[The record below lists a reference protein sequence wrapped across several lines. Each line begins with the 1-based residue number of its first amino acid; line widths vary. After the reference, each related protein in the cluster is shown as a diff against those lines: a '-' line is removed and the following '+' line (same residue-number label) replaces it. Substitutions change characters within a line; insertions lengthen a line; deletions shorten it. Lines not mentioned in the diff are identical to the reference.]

1 MRMRSVRVGLLFPP
15 HQDPGRLLATAR
27 AAEQQGFDFLAC
39 GEHVFFNGA
48 SSNAFVTLAAAAG
61 VTERIRLL
69 TALAIL
75 PLYPA
80 PLAAKMAATLDRISG
95 GRLDLGVGVGGEYPP
110 EFAACGVPVS
120 ERGAR
125 TDEALELMTALF
137 TGRRV
142 TYRGRFL
149 AVENQRLDP
158 PPLQRPRPP
167 LWVGGRKD
175 AALRRAGRFGDVW
188 MPYMCTPDELARGL
202 NRARAFATNH
212 GRPAADLAGA
222 AFLWASVSDDP
233 SRAQEMAL
241 STLADVYSQ
250 DFTALADRYVPTG
263 TPEQVAARLQD
274 YVDAG
279 AESIVFAPA
288 CPRGE
293 LDRMVGAFADHVLP
307 AVRSERPSS

>member
-1 MRMRSVRVGLLFPP
+1 MPVNGVRVGLMFPP
-15 HQDPGRLLATAR
+15 HQDLARLLPTAR

-61 VTERIRLL
+61 VTEHVRLL

-95 GRLDLGVGVGGEYPP
+95 GRLDVGVGVGGEYPP
-110 EFAACGVPVS
+110 EFAACGVPLS
-120 ERGAR
+120 ERGPR
-125 TDEALELMTALF
+125 TDEALEVLTALF
-137 TGRRV
+137 TGDRI
-142 TYRGRFL
+142 TYRGRFV
-149 AVENQRLDP
+149 AVEDQRLDP
-158 PPLQRPRPP
+158 PPLQQPRPP

-188 MPYMCTPDELARGL
+188 LPYMCTPEQLDRGL
-202 NRARAFATNH
+202 DRVRAVATDYGRAAV
-212 GRPAADLAGA
+212 AVAGA
-222 AFLWASVSDDP
+222 AFVWASVGNDP
-233 SRAQEMAL
+233 NRARQMAL
-241 STLADVYSQ
+241 STLGDVYSQ
-250 DFTALADRYVPTG
+250 DFTALADRYVPIG

-288 CPRGE
+288 CGQEE
-293 LDRMVGAFADHVLP
+293 LDSMIGVFADQVLP
-307 AVRSERPSS
+307 ALRVQRASP